1 LEVIN
6 STTMLPGAGHL
17 PLKSIREEKQM
28 RAIPDNYRAVLTAE
42 QIEGRVQEMADTISR
57 DLMGESPVVVGVLKG
72 AFVFLADL
80 VRAMSVPVEID
91 FAQIS
96 SYGDETQ
103 SSGRIKV
110 MKDITTPI
118 AGRHVVVVEDIIDT
132 GRTLHHY
139 LNELRQRSPASVR
152 LAALINKPERQE
164 FTPKVDYLGFTIP
177 YGFLVGYGLDHAG
190 MWRDLPGVYEVID
203 A

>member
-1 LEVIN
+1 
-6 STTMLPGAGHL
+6 
-17 PLKSIREEKQM
+17 M
-28 RAIPDNYRAVLTAE
+28 RAIPDNYRPVLTSE
-42 QIEGRVQEMADTISR
+42 QIENRVQEMADAISR
-57 DLMGESPVVVGVLKG
+57 DLLGEAPVVVGVLKG

-80 VRAMSVPVEID
+80 VRAMSVPAEID

-118 AGRHVVVVEDIIDT
+118 AGRHVIVVEDIIDT

-139 LNELRQRSPASVR
+139 LNELRHRNPASVR

-164 FTPKVDYLGFTIP
+164 YTPEVDYLGFTIP